1 MKPAQDEGGGC
12 KYRHYQ
18 DQDQVL
24 PTVGVTTFKV
34 QFVFSFLRHF
44 GTGVSKFCEI
54 SICRRARA
62 LVLSVVTPWAWPLR
76 ARG

>member
-1 MKPAQDEGGGC
+1 MYLRRAYAMGTAPIAFARLRYISIALD
-12 KYRHYQ
+12 
-18 DQDQVL
+18 L
-24 PTVGVTTFKV
+24 
-34 QFVFSFLRHF
+34 QFVFPFLPHF

>member
-1 MKPAQDEGGGC
+1 MQMMIYLD
-12 KYRHYQ
+12 
-18 DQDQVL
+18 VL
-24 PTVGVTTFKV
+24 VVGIEMIHIVCSFSIV

>member
-1 MKPAQDEGGGC
+1 MYMVYSHQINC
-12 KYRHYQ
+12 N
-18 DQDQVL
+18 VL
-24 PTVGVTTFKV
+24 YNCRQL

-62 LVLSVVTPWAWPLR
+62 LVLSVVTRWAWPLR